1 MGPKNAKWI
10 IKSKQSI
17 RDHMCVTLIRSLVT
31 DVHSGGASEPAGRPA
46 RVAPPNKELAR
57 AMVVVDGGGDGGAY
71 DGDHDGKDY
80 DNNGGDSVVT
90 EQ

>member
-57 AMVVVDGGGDGGAY
+57 AMVVVMVG
-71 DGDHDGKDY
+71 HMM
-80 DNNGGDSVVT
+80 VT
-90 EQ
+90 TMERITITMEATRW